1 MPTIK
6 NLTDHIKQYGGKHQT
21 LYVLALMVLFWA
33 VYDGIITF
41 VSPLIMTESGL
52 SGIQMGIIIGTSSIS
67 GAIFDFI
74 ACRIF
79 KNMLFRR
86 MFLIMFALCF
96 FYPLLL
102 FSASN
107 FWLYLIAMAIWGIY
121 YDLKNFGELDFVA
134 RHMSPKE
141 YSSSFGVLQVF
152 KSLGYLVAPI
162 LAGLAIGQA
171 MSWKPFLISWI
182 FLIISII
189 FFACLLFLTQKYK
202 NKINNPNKVYKKIG
216 LFREINLWKKI
227 GRTILP
233 VLILTLLLSLIDAF
247 FWTIGPLF
255 AESFNGTNQF
265 SGFFMTA
272 YSLPVLFIGWFI
284 GSITKKYGKKRT
296 AFVGLLIGS
305 SILATIFLFTN
316 FLPTIAIVFISSIF
330 TSLSWPAINGA
341 YADYVEETKKVDKE
355 IEGLQDFFTNLGYV
369 IGPIMAGGLFDLMG
383 GSATFSILGI
393 LGAVAAVIL
402 IIVTPKH
409 IRVKVNS

>member
-6 NLTDHIKQYGGKHQT
+6 HLLSHIKGYGNKHKA
-21 LYVLALMVLFWA
+21 LYVLALMILFWA

-41 VSPLIMTESGL
+41 ITPLIMTESGL

-79 KNMLFRR
+79 KNMIFRR
-86 MFLIMFALCF
+86 MFLIMFVLCF
-96 FYPLLL
+96 LYPLLL
-102 FSASN
+102 FNANS
-107 FWLYLIAMAIWGIY
+107 FWLYLVAMAIWGIY

-134 RHMSPKE
+134 RHMAPKE
-141 YSSSFGVLQVF
+141 HSSSFGVLQVF
-152 KSLGYLVAPI
+152 KSLGYLIAPI

-171 MSWKPFLISWI
+171 MNWKPFLISWGS
-182 FLIISII
+182 LVVSII
-189 FFACLLFLTQKYK
+189 FFTGLLFLTQKYK
-202 NKINNPNKVYKKIG
+202 NKIENPNKPYKKIG

-227 GRTILP
+227 GKTILP
-233 VLILTLLLSLIDAF
+233 VLILTLLLNFIEAF

-265 SGFFMTA
+265 SGFFMAA
-272 YSLPVLFIGWFI
+272 YSLPFIFIGWFV

-305 SILATIFLFTN
+305 SILATIFMFKN
-316 FLPTIAIVFISSIF
+316 FLPTVALVFVSSIF
-330 TSLSWPAINGA
+330 ISLSSPSINGA
-341 YADYVEETKKVDKE
+341 YADYIEETKSADKE
-355 IEGLQDFFTNLGYV
+355 IEGLQDFFTNLGFI
-369 IGPIMAGGLFDLMG
+369 IGPIMAGGLFDLIG
-383 GSATFSILGI
+383 GSAAFSVLGI
-393 LGAVAAVIL
+393 LGAIAAIIL

-409 IRVKVNS
+409 IKVNLNS

>member
-6 NLTDHIKQYGGKHQT
+6 HLLSHIKKYGSKHKA
-21 LYVLALMVLFWA
+21 LYVLALMILFWA

-41 VSPLIMTESGL
+41 ITPLIMTESGL

-79 KNMLFRR
+79 KNMIFRR
-86 MFLIMFALCF
+86 MFLIMFVLCF
-96 FYPLLL
+96 LYPLLL
-102 FSASN
+102 FNANS

-134 RHMSPKE
+134 RHIAPKE
-141 YSSSFGVLQVF
+141 HSSSFGVLQVF
-152 KSLGYLVAPI
+152 KSLGYLIAPI

-171 MSWKPFLISWI
+171 MNWKPFLISWGS
-182 FLIISII
+182 LVVSII
-189 FFACLLFLTQKYK
+189 FFIGLLFLTQKYK
-202 NKINNPNKVYKKIG
+202 NKIENPNKPYKKIG

-227 GRTILP
+227 GKTILP
-233 VLILTLLLSLIDAF
+233 VLILTLLLNFIEAF

-265 SGFFMTA
+265 SGFFMAA
-272 YSLPVLFIGWFI
+272 YSLPFIFIGWFV

-305 SILATIFLFTN
+305 SILATIFMFKN
-316 FLPTIAIVFISSIF
+316 FLPTVALVFVSSIF
-330 TSLSWPAINGA
+330 ISLSSPSINGA
-341 YADYVEETKKVDKE
+341 YADYIEETKSADKE
-355 IEGLQDFFTNLGYV
+355 IEGLQDFFTNLGFI
-369 IGPIMAGGLFDLMG
+369 IGPIMAGGLFDLIG
-383 GSATFSILGI
+383 GSAAFSVLGI
-393 LGAVAAVIL
+393 LGAIAAIIL

-409 IRVKVNS
+409 IKVNLNS

>member
-6 NLTDHIKQYGGKHQT
+6 HLLSHIKKYGSKHKA
-21 LYVLALMVLFWA
+21 LYVLALMILFWA

-41 VSPLIMTESGL
+41 ITPLIMTESGL

-79 KNMLFRR
+79 KNMIFRR
-86 MFLIMFALCF
+86 MFLIMFVLCF
-96 FYPLLL
+96 LYPLLL
-102 FSASN
+102 FNANS

-134 RHMSPKE
+134 RHIAPKE
-141 YSSSFGVLQVF
+141 HSSSFGVLQVF
-152 KSLGYLVAPI
+152 KSLGYLIAPI

-171 MSWKPFLISWI
+171 MNWKPFLISWGS
-182 FLIISII
+182 LVVSII
-189 FFACLLFLTQKYK
+189 FFIGLLFLTQKYK
-202 NKINNPNKVYKKIG
+202 NKIENPNKPYKKIG

-227 GRTILP
+227 GKTILP
-233 VLILTLLLSLIDAF
+233 LLILTLLLNFIEAF

-265 SGFFMTA
+265 SGFFMAA
-272 YSLPVLFIGWFI
+272 YSLPFIFIGWFV

-305 SILATIFLFTN
+305 SILATIFMFKN
-316 FLPTIAIVFISSIF
+316 FLPTVALVFVSSIF
-330 TSLSWPAINGA
+330 ISLSSPSINGA
-341 YADYVEETKKVDKE
+341 YADYIEETKSADKE
-355 IEGLQDFFTNLGYV
+355 IEGLQDFFTNLGFI
-369 IGPIMAGGLFDLMG
+369 IGPIMAGGLFDLIG
-383 GSATFSILGI
+383 GSAAFSVLGI
-393 LGAVAAVIL
+393 LGAIAAIIL

-409 IRVKVNS
+409 IKVNLNS

>member
-6 NLTDHIKQYGGKHQT
+6 HLLSHIKKYGSKHKA
-21 LYVLALMVLFWA
+21 LYVLALMILFWA

-41 VSPLIMTESGL
+41 ITPLIMTESGL

-79 KNMLFRR
+79 KNMIFRR
-86 MFLIMFALCF
+86 MFLIMFVLCF
-96 FYPLLL
+96 LYPLLL
-102 FSASN
+102 FNANS

-134 RHMSPKE
+134 RHIAPKE
-141 YSSSFGVLQVF
+141 HSSSFGVLQVF
-152 KSLGYLVAPI
+152 KSLGYLIAPI

-171 MSWKPFLISWI
+171 MNWKPFLISWGS
-182 FLIISII
+182 LVVSII
-189 FFACLLFLTQKYK
+189 FFTGLLFLTQKYK
-202 NKINNPNKVYKKIG
+202 NKIENPNKPYKKIG

-227 GRTILP
+227 GKTILP
-233 VLILTLLLSLIDAF
+233 LLILTLLLNFIEAF

-265 SGFFMTA
+265 SGFFMAA
-272 YSLPVLFIGWFI
+272 YSLPFIFIGWFV

-305 SILATIFLFTN
+305 SILATIFMFKN
-316 FLPTIAIVFISSIF
+316 FLPTVALVFVSSIF
-330 TSLSWPAINGA
+330 ISLSSPSINGA
-341 YADYVEETKKVDKE
+341 YADYIEETKSADKE
-355 IEGLQDFFTNLGYV
+355 IEGLQDFFTNLGFI
-369 IGPIMAGGLFDLMG
+369 IGPIMAGGLFDLIG
-383 GSATFSILGI
+383 GSAAFSVLGI
-393 LGAVAAVIL
+393 LGAIAAIIL

-409 IRVKVNS
+409 IKVNLNS